1 MTELR
6 KRMLEELQRRNY
18 SINTIRPY
26 LYAVEDFSRYFGKSP
41 DKLRQEELR
50 QYQLHL
56 LNDRKLTVETIAG
69 RISAI
74 RFFFVKVLR
83 RPYRSIDL
91 VYPRRPERLP
101 IILSEEEVSRLI
113 ESASNSY
120 HRVILMMLYG
130 TGLRR
135 EELSRLKLTDIDS
148 QRMVIHVRQ
157 GKGNRDR
164 EVTLSPR
171 FVGSPARLL
180 EMAETQDLFVS
191 QPSAQTERATDQ
203 CKNRVSRGPRSCAP
217 RWN

>member
-1 MTELR
+1 MTYLR

-18 SINTIRPY
+18 SSETTRAY
-26 LYAVEDFSRYFGKSP
+26 LFAVQDFAGYFGKRP
-41 DKLRQEELR
+41 DQLGQEHLR

-56 LNDRKLTVETIAG
+56 LNDRKLTVETIVG

-120 HRVILMMLYG
+120 
-130 TGLRR
+130 
-135 EELSRLKLTDIDS
+135 
-148 QRMVIHVRQ
+148 
-157 GKGNRDR
+157 
-164 EVTLSPR
+164 
-171 FVGSPARLL
+171 
-180 EMAETQDLFVS
+180 
-191 QPSAQTERATDQ
+191 
-203 CKNRVSRGPRSCAP
+203 
-217 RWN
+217 